1 MDIYTG
7 MNTSHIVFV
16 GHHKERLMD
25 SIKML
30 SNYPVGRIILVVGE
44 QLSSGERRSRAL
56 AEEMMDELGQIFEVE
71 IVAIDKKDI
80 TRSSVQIVNL
90 IRSEMD
96 CGNDIIVNISGSLRT
111 FAVSGYIAGSITGC
125 KVITSIPQYDE
136 SGEETGV
143 EEIVEIPTLPVC
155 FLRDEQMKIVAA
167 VEGGVNSLDELIIR
181 LNPSI
186 IKYSD
191 DFYKERSRV
200 SHHLKVLEDNG
211 FIVKKRNGRQIN
223 VTLSELGNI
232 MCNICS

>member
-1 MDIYTG
+1 
-7 MNTSHIVFV
+7 
-16 GHHKERLMD
+16 MD

-56 AEEMMDELGQIFEVE
+56 AEDMMDELGQIFEVE

-96 CGNDIIVNISGSLRT
+96 CGNDVIVNISGSLRT

>member
-1 MDIYTG
+1 

-44 QLSSGERRSRAL
+44 QLSSGERRSRDL
-56 AEEMMDELGQIFEVE
+56 AKEMTHELGQIFEVE
-71 IVAIDKKDI
+71 TVAIDKKDI

-90 IRSEMD
+90 IRSEMNRE
-96 CGNDIIVNISGSLRT
+96 NDVIVNISGSLRT
-111 FAVSGYIAGSITGC
+111 FAISAYIAGSITGC
-125 KVITSIPQYDE
+125 KVITSIPGYDE
-136 SGEETGV
+136 SGEESGV
-143 EEIVEIPTLPVC
+143 EEIVEIPILPVC
-155 FLRDEQMKIVAA
+155 FLRDEQMRIVAA
-167 VEGGVNSLDELIIR
+167 VEDGVNSLDELIIR
-181 LNPSI
+181 LNPLI

-211 FIVKKRNGRQIN
+211 FIIKKRNGRQIN
-223 VTLSELGNI
+223 VTLSELGNM

>member
-1 MDIYTG
+1 
-7 MNTSHIVFV
+7 
-16 GHHKERLMD
+16 MD

-96 CGNDIIVNISGSLRT
+96 CGNDVIVNISGSLRT

>member
-1 MDIYTG
+1 

-56 AEEMMDELGQIFEVE
+56 AEDMMDELGQIFEVE

-96 CGNDIIVNISGSLRT
+96 CGNDVIVNISGSLRT

>member
-1 MDIYTG
+1 

>member
-1 MDIYTG
+1 

-96 CGNDIIVNISGSLRT
+96 CGNDVIVNISGSLRT

>member
-1 MDIYTG
+1 
-7 MNTSHIVFV
+7 
-16 GHHKERLMD
+16 
-25 SIKML
+25 
-30 SNYPVGRIILVVGE
+30 
-44 QLSSGERRSRAL
+44 
-56 AEEMMDELGQIFEVE
+56 
-71 IVAIDKKDI
+71 
-80 TRSSVQIVNL
+80 
-90 IRSEMD
+90 MD
-96 CGNDIIVNISGSLRT
+96 CGNDVIVNISGSLRT

>member
-1 MDIYTG
+1 

-44 QLSSGERRSRAL
+44 QLSSGERRSRVL

>member
-1 MDIYTG
+1 

-16 GHHKERLMD
+16 GHHKEWLMD

-96 CGNDIIVNISGSLRT
+96 CGNDVIVNISGSLRT